1 MQNAL
6 SAGNVSGQIVVV
18 QLVLHLF
25 TYDNQLK
32 NMEVIEISSL
42 SISSKWTFFCQKK
55 GLEQKKA
62 LTGLKPKL
70 SWLSSPKE
78 EWM

>member
-42 SISSKWTFFCQKK
+42 SISSK
-55 GLEQKKA
+55 
-62 LTGLKPKL
+62 
-70 SWLSSPKE
+70 
-78 EWM
+78 